1 MTRLHPN
8 DVWVGYYFT
17 SKLKELVHRCG
28 YFNPTRCI
36 GQGKRDE
43 GISRMVNSKEGIP
56 LCESMRAA
64 RYDSVDAH
72 FGYTEPNNEAHDI
85 FIVQVRRM
93 RLQNAMTIAR

>member
-1 MTRLHPN
+1 MTRLYPN
-8 DVWVGYYFT
+8 DVWGGYYFM

-72 FGYTEPNNEAHDI
+72 FGYTEPNDEAHDI
-85 FIVQVRRM
+85 FIVQVRRI
-93 RLQNAMTIAR
+93 RLQNSMTIAR